1 MPQGGMGVGVGDY
14 DCDGWL
20 DIVKTNYSDQTANL
34 YHNNGDGTFY
44 DAVFQSGLGTTTK
57 YLGWRVGLFEFDND
71 GWADIFMSNG
81 HVFPEVDT
89 GRLHVTFKERKIV
102 YKNLGAGR
110 FVVFFQ
116 AEDGIRDYKV
126 TGVQTCALP
135 I

>member
-1 MPQGGMGVGVGDY
+1 MARHRQDELLRPDR
-14 DCDGWL
+14 
-20 DIVKTNYSDQTANL
+20 NL

-44 DAVFQSGLGTTTK
+44 DAVFQSGLGTNTK
-57 YLGWRVGLFEFDND
+57 YLGWGVGLFDFDND

-110 FVVFFQ
+110 FVDVTAS
-116 AEDGIRDYKV
+116 AEVLVNNLSLLEGNV
-126 TGVQTCALP
+126 
-135 I
+135 